1 MAKIKKTR
9 YKNDLFLK
17 SLGQHCRQLRK
28 QKGLSIDRLAKESDQ
43 LSTGTIDRLERGLA
57 DSQVLVLLRYAEVL
71 GYSILDLFSFLK
83 DNPELAIYKDPRIIP
98 YEEGGKAPAR
108 HVPVYPLKVAA
119 GRFGNSELTHES
131 TPIGWVDASLKND
144 NSDYFAAFVRG
155 QSMQPKINDGDLCLF
170 KRYTG
175 GSRQG
180 HIFLIQARGLKNSET
195 DESFVVKKY
204 VRQTPGRQSE
214 DDDMS
219 IIHLVSEN
227 SKFPPIILMGASDDE
242 IQVLAEFIRVIKA

>member
-1 MAKIKKTR
+1 MGKTKKTR

-28 QKGLSIDRLAKESDQ
+28 QKGLSIDRFAKESDQ
-43 LSTGTIDRLERGLA
+43 LSSGTIDRLERGLA
-57 DSQVLVLLRYAEVL
+57 DSQILVLLRYAEVL
-71 GYSILDLFSFLK
+71 GCSMLDLFSFLK
-83 DNPELAIYKDPRIIP
+83 DNPELSVYKDSRIIP
-98 YEEGGKAPAR
+98 YEEGTKPPVR

-119 GRFGNSELTHES
+119 GRFSNSELASEAI
-131 TPIGWVDASLKND
+131 PIGWVDASLKTD
-144 NSDYFAAFVRG
+144 SADYFAAFVRG
-155 QSMQPKINDGDLCLF
+155 ESMLPKISDGDLCLF

-180 HIFLIQARGLKNSET
+180 HTFLIQARGLKNAET
-195 DESFVVKKY
+195 GEAFVVKKY
-204 VRQTPGRQSE
+204 VRQTPARQSE

-227 SKFPPIILMGASDDE
+227 PKFPPIILMGASDEE
-242 IQVLAEFIRVIKA
+242 IQVLAEFIKVIK

>member
-1 MAKIKKTR
+1 MGKIKKTR

-28 QKGLSIDRLAKESDQ
+28 QKGLSIDRFAKESDQ
-43 LSTGTIDRLERGLA
+43 LSPGTIDRLERGLG

-71 GYSILDLFSFLK
+71 GCSILDLFSFLK
-83 DNPELAIYKDPRIIP
+83 DNPELSIYKDPRIIP
-98 YEEGGKAPAR
+98 YEEGAKAPSK

-119 GRFGNSELTHES
+119 GRFNSLELVNELN
-131 TPIGWVDASLKND
+131 PIGWVDASIKGD
-144 NSDYFAAFVRG
+144 STDYFAAFVRG
-155 QSMQPKINDGDLCLF
+155 ESMQPKINDGDLCLF
-170 KRYTG
+170 KRYSG

-195 DESFVVKKY
+195 GESFVIKKY
-204 VRQTPGRQSE
+204 VRQTPVRQSE
-214 DDDMS
+214 DDEKS

-227 SKFPPIILMGASDDE
+227 SKFSPIILMGASDDE
-242 IQVLAEFIRVIKA
+242 IQVIAEFIRVLKP

>member
-1 MAKIKKTR
+1 MGKTKTTR

-28 QKGLSIDRLAKESDQ
+28 QKGLSIDRLAKESDK
-43 LSTGTIDRLERGLA
+43 LSPGTIDRLERGLS

-71 GYSILDLFSFLK
+71 GCSLLDLFAFLK
-83 DNPELAIYKDPRIIP
+83 DNPEHSIYKDARIVP
-98 YEEGGKAPAR
+98 YEDGAARPSR
-108 HVPVYPLKVAA
+108 HVPLYPLKVAA
-119 GRFGNSELTHES
+119 GQFGNSELFNEVV
-131 TPIGWVDASLKND
+131 PIGWVDASLKTD
-144 NSDYFAAFVRG
+144 NVDYFAAFVRG
-155 QSMQPKINDGDLCLF
+155 ESMQPKINDGDLCLF
-170 KRYTG
+170 RRYTG

-195 DESFVVKKY
+195 GESFVIKKY
-204 VRQTPGRQSE
+204 VRQTPSRQSE

-227 SKFPPIILMGASDDE
+227 PKFSPIILMGAADDE
-242 IQVLAEFIRVIKA
+242 IQVIAEFIKIIKA

>member
-1 MAKIKKTR
+1 MGKTKKTR

-28 QKGLSIDRLAKESDQ
+28 QKGLSIDRFAKESDQ
-43 LSTGTIDRLERGLA
+43 LSAGTINRLERGLA
-57 DSQVLVLLRYAEVL
+57 DSQTLVLLRYAEVL
-71 GYSILDLFSFLK
+71 GCSILDLFSFLK
-83 DNPELAIYKDPRIIP
+83 DNPELSVYKDPRIIP
-98 YEEGGKAPAR
+98 YEDGVKPPAR
-108 HVPVYPLKVAA
+108 HVAVYPLKVAA
-119 GRFGNSELTHES
+119 GHFSNSELTGDAI
-131 TPIGWVDASLKND
+131 PIGWVETSLKAD
-144 NSDYFAAFVRG
+144 SADYFAAFVRG
-155 QSMQPKINDGDLCLF
+155 DSMQTKINDGDLCLF

-195 DESFVVKKY
+195 GDSFVVKKY
-204 VRQTPGRQSE
+204 VRQTPARQSE

-227 SKFPPIILMGASDDE
+227 PKFSPIILMGSSDDE
-242 IQVLAEFIRVIKA
+242 IQVIAEFIRVIKP